1 MSIGGKMLNPQCL
14 KTCPIFSLG
23 TTIVKIAE
31 GDEGWSL
38 QVQLQKMKKKEE
50 EEEGGAY
57 KVM

>member
-1 MSIGGKMLNPQCL
+1 MLNPQCL

-31 GDEGWSL
+31 DEEGWSL

-50 EEEGGAY
+50 EEEEGGAY